1 VAGTRLRPP
10 VPAPPPLRPYLN
22 FQKLPARALGAV
34 RRVVEGDDDYRE
46 RVAAVATEELVG
58 RSGWLWLHRPEG
70 WEEELDAVVATES
83 AQEAEEDAARSERTA
98 ARRLEAAEAAT
109 RRAVAALAAAES
121 ELTAEH
127 TRRIEADSARSKVE
141 RRAQQLEVEL
151 SGARRRLTEAEQ
163 AVAAGEARAAAAEAS
178 AADAASR
185 LAIAEGRRDEAEARA
200 RVAEAQLELSQ
211 RDAPEAV
218 APPGGLAPV
227 ADAEALADALR
238 EAGAALAA
246 AARALE
252 GPVEAPCPP
261 HVTPGLV
268 PPARRARRSP
278 LRLPGGV
285 QADSMEAAL
294 HLLRQPGILLVVD
307 GYNAA
312 KLGWPDLALPLQR
325 ERLLDALEELV
336 ARHRPHVRVVF
347 DGADVTRL
355 PSVRRGVRVEFSPP
369 GVKADDVIVDLV
381 EALPARQPVVVAT
394 NDGEV
399 RQGARAGGA
408 NVISSDQLL
417 AAARR

>member
-1 VAGTRLRPP
+1 
-10 VPAPPPLRPYLN
+10 VPAPPALRPYLN
-22 FQKLPARALGAV
+22 FQKLPARALGVV
-34 RRVVEGDDDYRE
+34 RRVVEADDDYRE
-46 RVAAVATEELVG
+46 RVASVATEDLVG
-58 RSGWLWLHRPEG
+58 RPSWLWLHRPEG
-70 WEEELDAVVATES
+70 WEDELDAVVASES

-98 ARRLEAAEAAT
+98 ARRLEAAEATA
-109 RRAVAALAAAES
+109 RRAVAALAAVQSELAAEHGRRVEAES
-121 ELTAEH
+121 
-127 TRRIEADSARSKVE
+127 SRSKVE

-151 SGARRRLTEAEQ
+151 TGARRRLTEGEQ
-163 AVAAGEARAAAAEAS
+163 AVAAAEARAAAAEAG
-178 AADAASR
+178 AADSASR
-185 LAIAEGRRDEAEARA
+185 LAMMEARRDEAEARA
-200 RVAEAQLELSQ
+200 RLAEAQLELAQ
-211 RDAPEAV
+211 REPSEPV
-218 APPGGLAPV
+218 LPSSRVTPV

-261 HVTPGLV
+261 HVTPD
-268 PPARRARRSP
+268 PPTRVRRARRNP

-285 QADSMEAAL
+285 QADSVEAAL
-294 HLLRQPGILLVVD
+294 HLLRQPGVLLVVD

-355 PSVRRGVRVEFSPP
+355 PSVRRGVRVDFSPP
-369 GVKADDVIVDLV
+369 GVKADDVIVELV
-381 EALPARQPVVVAT
+381 GSLPTSQPVVVAT

-399 RQGARAGGA
+399 REGSRAGGA